1 VNGSEYVLCH
11 DPKACVSNLI
21 EKVSDL
27 DIFIH
32 CLCSPM
38 IAFNDCPENRSL
50 RADPIKNNRN
60 DQKRIE
66 IAVIIASPM
75 FEVVYIT

>member
-1 VNGSEYVLCH
+1 
-11 DPKACVSNLI
+11 
-21 EKVSDL
+21 
-27 DIFIH
+27 
-32 CLCSPM
+32 M